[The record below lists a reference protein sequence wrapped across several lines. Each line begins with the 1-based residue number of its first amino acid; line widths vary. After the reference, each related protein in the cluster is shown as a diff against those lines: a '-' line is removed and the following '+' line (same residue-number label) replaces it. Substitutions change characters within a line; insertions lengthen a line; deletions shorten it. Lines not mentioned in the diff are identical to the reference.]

1 MGRSLPVERRGHI
14 HRQARAPPSAPPSA
28 ASRSPFLSPLPLVC
42 PRATLLKLT
51 AYSIVR
57 LQQDL
62 SEAEQ
67 VKKRLDALAEA
78 KVARKERDKQAALR
92 REQWLKEQPEVAEK
106 RSMAVKERARSGG
119 GVTKSGPSFPF
130 KQTEPPPSAPPPA
143 PTYEAPAPTAPTLR
157 LLPIK
162 GGTQWRLPE
171 PKVSEAFPSLPSLK
185 SSDDRAALA
194 TAEVGRVA
202 SALSPPT
209 VLMQEGLD
217 EQREVAAA
225 VAAVAAAVEEEKRAI
240 AAETAA
246 KCAADR
252 SVAYVLPPDSPPPPP
267 PPPPLPPPPEAE
279 PFTPLPC
286 SPSVHKGVI
295 LPAPPATSLK
305 LALPDK
311 VAHIYKLLYMP
322 QPKNLVD
329 AIWSANEAVA
339 LPNEGGLIVQAD
351 RLLWK
356 LLPQA
361 FDDAK
366 DPLKLLAIT
375 TEPSV
380 AIMRE
385 AVGHLHVLDKLRIVC
400 FLTGLAFD
408 STKTFETVFRAC
420 AVVGVLPPA
429 QQQLVPMMERL
440 CSTLFDVIAKI
451 DKYSVLVEIPS
462 NRGSPQEVLTRMF
475 ELVLMCESDKDDG
488 LVQQV
493 EQVGSH
499 LYG

>member
-1 MGRSLPVERRGHI
+1 MGIFIARREHRPRHRLPLRPVPRS
-14 HRQARAPPSAPPSA
+14 
-28 ASRSPFLSPLPLVC
+28 SPPLPLVC

-51 AYSIVR
+51 VYSIVR

-67 VKKRLDALAEA
+67 VKKRLEALAEA

-92 REQWLKEQPEVAEK
+92 KEQWLKEQQEVAEK

-130 KQTEPPPSAPPPA
+130 KQTKPPPSAPPPA
-143 PTYEAPAPTAPTLR
+143 PAYEAPAPTAPTLR
-157 LLPIK
+157 LLPMK

-171 PKVSEAFPSLPSLK
+171 SKVSEAFPSLPSLK

-202 SALSPPT
+202 SALSPPP

-267 PPPPLPPPPEAE
+267 PPPPLPPPP
-279 PFTPLPC
+279 LPC

-295 LPAPPATSLK
+295 LPAPPATPLN
-305 LALPDK
+305 LALPKK
-311 VAHIYKLLYMP
+311 VAHIYKLLDMP

-351 RLLWK
+351 RLLVR
-356 LLPQA
+356 LLPQTKA
-361 FDDAK
+361 FDDAQ

-440 CSTLFDVIAKI
+440 CSTLFDVIDKI

-462 NRGSPQEVLTRMF
+462 NRGSPQAVLMQMF
-475 ELVLMCESDKDDG
+475 ELVLMCEPDKDDG